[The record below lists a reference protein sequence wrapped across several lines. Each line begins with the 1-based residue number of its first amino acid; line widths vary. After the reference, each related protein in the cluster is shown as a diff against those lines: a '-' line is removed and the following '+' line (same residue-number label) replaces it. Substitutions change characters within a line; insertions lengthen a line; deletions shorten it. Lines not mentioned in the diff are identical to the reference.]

1 MQAWIGKNLT
11 LRGSTDVNFRER
23 MYWVFRMSLLA
34 FVLASVMFLS
44 ALTAM
49 RFAIQGR
56 EVAMP
61 DLVGMKSSQ
70 AQSVLQGRKLGMRVE
85 DHTFS
90 ELPVDSVVRQSPLPN
105 TRVKT
110 GQDAHVV
117 LSSGPQNATIPQLEN
132 TSLRAARIE
141 LLRSGLQAGEVSS
154 AHLSDEP
161 ADTVIVQNPGPGV
174 TSNIGPRVDMFVSLG
189 PSPAAYVMPA
199 LSGLSLVESESR
211 LRAAGLKI
219 GKITPVVTPNI
230 PAGTIVGQSPPR
242 GQRVDANS
250 TIELQVA
257 E

>member
-1 MQAWIGKNLT
+1 VK
-11 LRGSTDVNFRER
+11 FRER
-23 MYWVFRMSLLA
+23 MQWVFRMALLA
-34 FVLASVMFLS
+34 FVLASVAFLS

-56 EVAMP
+56 EVTMP
-61 DLVGMKSSQ
+61 DLVGMKESQ
-70 AQSVLQGRKLGMRVE
+70 AQLVLQGRKLGLRVE
-85 DHTFS
+85 DRTYN

-141 LLRSGLQAGEVSS
+141 LLRNGLQAGKVSS
-154 AHLSDEP
+154 AYVPGEP
-161 ADTVIVQNPGPGV
+161 ADTVILQTPAAGTTAN
-174 TSNIGPRVDMFVSLG
+174 TGPRVDMFVSL
-189 PSPAAYVMPA
+189 SPPAPAYVMPA
-199 LSGLSLVESESR
+199 LTGASLAEAESQ

-219 GKITPVVTPNI
+219 TKITPEALPGV
-230 PAGTIVGQSPPR
+230 PAGTIVGQTPSR
-242 GQRVDANS
+242 GQRVDS
-250 TIELQVA
+250 SSSIELQTA

>member
-1 MQAWIGKNLT
+1 M
-11 LRGSTDVNFRER
+11 NFRDR
-23 MYWVFRMSLLA
+23 MHWIFRMALLA
-34 FVLASVMFLS
+34 FVLASVTFLS

-56 EVAMP
+56 EVVMP
-61 DLVGMKSSQ
+61 DLVGMKASQ
-70 AQSVLQGRKLGMRVE
+70 AQLVLQGRKLGMRVE
-85 DHTFS
+85 DRTFNQ
-90 ELPVDSVVRQSPLPN
+90 LPVDSVVRQSPLPN

-141 LLRSGLQAGEVSS
+141 LLRNGLQAGEVSS
-154 AHLSDEP
+154 AYLPNGP
-161 ADTVIVQNPGPGV
+161 ADTVLVQNPSAGTVSNTGPH
-174 TSNIGPRVDMFVSLG
+174 VDMFVSLG
-189 PSPAAYVMPA
+189 SSPAAYVMPA
-199 LSGLSLVESESR
+199 LSGASLVDAESR

-219 GKITPVVTPNI
+219 AKITPVAVPNV

-250 TIELQVA
+250 AIELQIV

>member
-1 MQAWIGKNLT
+1 
-11 LRGSTDVNFRER
+11 VNFRER
-23 MYWVFRMSLLA
+23 MYWVFRMALLA

-49 RFAIQGR
+49 RLAIQGR

-61 DLVGMKSSQ
+61 DLVGMKASQ
-70 AQSVLQGRKLGMRVE
+70 AQLVLQGRKLGMRIE

-117 LSSGPQNATIPQLEN
+117 LSSGPQSATIPQLEN
-132 TSLRAARIE
+132 TSVRTARIE

-154 AHLSDEP
+154 AYLPGEP
-161 ADTVIVQNPGPGV
+161 ADTVILQTPSAGT
-174 TSNIGPRVDMFVSLG
+174 TSNTGPRVDMFVSLG
-189 PSPAAYVMPA
+189 SAPAAYVMPA
-199 LSGLSLVESESR
+199 LSGASLVDSESR

-219 GKITPVVTPNI
+219 AKITPVVTPNI

-242 GQRVDANS
+242 GQRVDAS
-250 TIELQVA
+250 SAIELQVA